1 MCFILI
7 IGILQIMITIDK
19 DTDKNTEFLSET
31 ITYLENRGFENIK
44 ADVEGFETPKSYI
57 KRGSEVTITPDIVAE
72 RDGEKHIFEISLK
85 SKKPRLLK
93 SKWLFLDVLSK
104 MKNFRFKIIT
114 TRGHY
119 KFTNE
124 TLSEINLE
132 KKLIKI

>member
-1 MCFILI
+1 
-7 IGILQIMITIDK
+7 MITIDK

-31 ITYLENRGFENIK
+31 ITYLEDRGFENIK

-57 KRGSEVTITPDIVAE
+57 KRGSKVTITPDIVAE

-104 MKNFRFKIIT
+104 MKQFRFKIVT

>member
-1 MCFILI
+1 
-7 IGILQIMITIDK
+7 MITLDK
-19 DTDKNTEFLSET
+19 ETDKNTEFLTHAIS
-31 ITYLENRGFENIK
+31 YLQDRGFENIK
-44 ADVEGFETPKSYI
+44 ADVDGFDTPKSYI
-57 KRGSEVTITPDIVAE
+57 RKGSEMSITPDIVAE

-93 SKWLFLDVLSK
+93 SKWLFLDVLSQ
-104 MKNFRFKIIT
+104 MKKFRFRIVT

-124 TLSEINLE
+124 TLSEINME

>member
-1 MCFILI
+1 
-7 IGILQIMITIDK
+7 MITLDK
-19 DTDKNTEFLSET
+19 ETDKNTEFLSEA
-31 ITYLENRGFENIK
+31 ISYLEDKGFENIK
-44 ADVEGFETPKSYI
+44 ADVEGFESPKSYI

-104 MKNFRFKIIT
+104 MKKFRFKIVT

-124 TLSEINLE
+124 TLTSINLDD

>member
-1 MCFILI
+1 
-7 IGILQIMITIDK
+7 MITLDK
-19 DTDKNTEFLSET
+19 ETDKNTEFLTQAIS
-31 ITYLENRGFENIK
+31 YLQDRGFENIK
-44 ADVEGFETPKSYI
+44 ADVDGFDTPKSYI
-57 KRGSEVTITPDIVAE
+57 RRGSEMSITPDIVAE

-93 SKWLFLDVLSK
+93 SKWLFLDVLSQ
-104 MKNFRFKIIT
+104 MKKFRFRIVT

-124 TLSEINLE
+124 TLSEINME